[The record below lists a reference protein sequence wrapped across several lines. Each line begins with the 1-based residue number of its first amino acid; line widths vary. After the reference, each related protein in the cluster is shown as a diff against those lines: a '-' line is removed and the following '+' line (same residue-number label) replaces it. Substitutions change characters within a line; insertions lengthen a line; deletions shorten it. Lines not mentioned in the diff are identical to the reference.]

1 MSASDPS
8 QWELPRLTIDR
19 DGEWLH
25 EGEEITHPGIL
36 ANLRGNLRRDESGY
50 FVQAGPLR
58 IPVEVADAPFLV
70 TRVEP
75 HGQTLRLTLNDGT
88 QEPLDPATLR
98 FTSGEVPYC
107 CVKGG
112 RFDARLSRAAAY
124 QFGRLVEYDEQTG
137 EATLHL
143 GGAAHRLDRR

>member
-1 MSASDPS
+1 MSPTDPA
-8 QWELPRLTIDR
+8 QWELPRLTINR

-50 FVQAGPLR
+50 FVQAGPVR
-58 IPVEVADAPFLV
+58 IPVEVVDTPFLV

-75 HGQTLRLTLNDGT
+75 HGQTLRLTLNDET
-88 QEPLDPATLR
+88 QETLDPATLR

-107 CVKGG
+107 RVKSG
-112 RFDARLSRAAAY
+112 RFDARLSRAAAWELG
-124 QFGRLVEYDEQTG
+124 QLVEYDERTG
-137 EATLHL
+137 EAILRVGGTAHL
-143 GGAAHRLDRR
+143 LPRE